1 MFIPYINLSDEKF
14 WRKRKLVFTFS
25 KADSFKATSFSLNR
39 ISEKSSKDKWEKW
52 SKSKDVNLVVTLD
65 SKKDRII
72 IYSEIL
78 QLFEIIEYIDEVIT
92 PTDKTVSF
100 ICKNNDGEN
109 CTLSI
114 ITRINQFNR
123 MQLYVNYEDRILNY
137 NIENLKE

>member
-1 MFIPYINLSDEKF
+1 MDFKKIIFVIIFLSCMQ
-14 WRKRKLVFTFS
+14 
-25 KADSFKATSFSLNR
+25 SFGQLYRFKTTSISV
-39 ISEKSSKDKWEKW
+39 SEKSSKGKWEKW

-65 SKKDRII
+65 SKKDRIV

-78 QLFEIIEYIDEVIT
+78 QLFEIIEYIDEVVT

-114 ITRINQFNR
+114 ITRKNQFNR

-137 NIENLKE
+137 NIENLK

>member
-1 MFIPYINLSDEKF
+1 MNLKKIIFVIIFLISIQ
-14 WRKRKLVFTFS
+14 
-25 KADSFKATSFSLNR
+25 SFSQLYR
-39 ISEKSSKDKWEKW
+39 FKTTSVSVSEKPSKGKWEKW

-65 SKKDRII
+65 SKKDRIV

-78 QLFEIIEYIDEVIT
+78 QLFEIIEYIDEVVT

-114 ITRINQFNR
+114 ITRKNQFNR